1 MKKSYFIGLIAL
13 VIGLCSSS
21 SSTNSPILYKLDT
34 KSSTIDWD
42 VLDQS
47 EQSQKGTLNFK
58 SGNIKFDSKR
68 IVGGFFYIN
77 LQSLKCTSI
86 SDAGFNADLVEWVR
100 GESNL
105 NAIKQ
110 KEVTLKI
117 LKATRNGITDGVD
130 DYTISAQVNVKGIK
144 KTIEFPAKVTYGK
157 KASFKGKFTLPADL
171 FSMEKDMNFSI
182 DVVVIKS

>member
-13 VIGLCSSS
+13 VIGLCSLTLSS
-21 SSTNSPILYKLDT
+21 NAPLLFKLDT

-42 VLDQS
+42 ILDQS
-47 EQSQKGTLNFK
+47 DASQKGTLKFK
-58 SGNIKFDSKR
+58 SGNLKFDSKR

-110 KEVTLKI
+110 KEVTVKI
-117 LKATRNGITDGVD
+117 LKASRKGITDGVD

-144 KTIEFPAKVTYGK
+144 KTIEFPAKVKYGK
-157 KASFKGKFTLPADL
+157 KASFNGKFTLPADL
-171 FSMEKDMNFSI
+171 FSMEKDMNFAI
-182 DVVVIKS
+182 DVLVIKS